1 MYSNNNVKA
10 FLKKY
15 RIIIKIIFNLTYLLF
30 YI

>member
-1 MYSNNNVKA
+1 MYSKNNVKT

-30 YI
+30 YT